1 MRSCAGEE
9 LPDVSVLSSQPP
21 GKGGLG
27 PSPGCLAFVFLR
39 SPYSKNQDF
48 PMELSEEIVGPSS
61 QAILA
66 QLPSVCMLSPVQLF
80 CGPMDC
86 SPGIKIA
93 GRNINL
99 RYHEDTTLTAESEE
113 LKSL

>member
-1 MRSCAGEE
+1 MEV

-27 PSPGCLAFVFLR
+27 PSHGCLAFVFLR
-39 SPYSKNQDF
+39 SPYSKHQDF
-48 PMELSEEIVGPSS
+48 PMELSEEMVGLSS
-61 QAILA
+61 QAVLA
-66 QLPSVCMLSPVQLF
+66 QLPRVCVLSPAQRF

-86 SPGIKIA
+86 SPGIKTA

-99 RYHEDTTLTAESEE
+99 RYPEDTTLTAESEE
-113 LKSL
+113 QLKSL